1 VSLPTSTPSAHGV
14 DAAGITGFLDA
25 VAAAGIE
32 LHSIAIARHGHVIAE
47 GWWEPYRADRVHL
60 LYSLSKSLTA
70 TTVATLVAEGA
81 ISLDDPVLDHLPID
95 GIDVDP
101 RWNSV
106 RVKHCL
112 SMTVGHTED
121 AWLPVMMAIEAGDTS
136 SFLAHV
142 LRNGPD
148 AEPGTVFC
156 YNQVA
161 TYVLS
166 RIVAHVTGR
175 HLTDVLRERVLDPL
189 GVGEL
194 LWHRCPEGYELG
206 FTGAHLATRDLHR
219 VVQLWLDRGSADGV
233 ELVPAAWYDEATIPF
248 LPMPPDDTSDWA
260 QGYGYSYWIARHGYR
275 GDGAYGQYGMV
286 LAEHG
291 VAIAITSEVLDMQ
304 SVLDLAWAHLLP
316 AFDRS
321 GSEADDEALA
331 ARLASA
337 SIPALGGASGA
348 PMGGTFDLV
357 AGSDLPESYSSIT
370 VTPGEGGHLLTFTID
385 GDAVGVPVGSG
396 TWADGALANGHAS
409 VPTAASGG
417 WDDGRFV
424 AHVRIVETPHSIRIE
439 ADPATATATAR
450 WVLPP
455 LSGPDPLFLAVRPA

>member
-1 VSLPTSTPSAHGV
+1 MSLPTSTPSAQGV

-25 VAAAGIE
+25 AAGAGIE
-32 LHSIAIARHGHVIAE
+32 LHSIAIARHGRVIAE

-70 TTVATLVAEGA
+70 TAVATLVADGA

-101 RWNSV
+101 RWNAV

-112 SMTVGHTED
+112 SMTVGHTQD
-121 AWLPVMMAIEAGDTS
+121 AWLPLMMAIGAGDRS

-161 TYVLS
+161 TYLLS
-166 RIVAHVTGR
+166 RVVAHVTGR
-175 HLTDVLRERVLDPL
+175 HLVDVLRERVLDPL
-189 GVGEL
+189 GVGEI

-206 FTGAHLATRDLHR
+206 FTGAHLTTRDLLR
-219 VVQLWLDRGSADGV
+219 VVQLWLDRGTADGV
-233 ELVPAAWYDEATIPF
+233 ELVPAAWYDEATVPF
-248 LPMPPDDTSDWA
+248 LSMPPDDTSDWA
-260 QGYGYSYWIARHGYR
+260 QGYGYSHWIARHGYR
-275 GDGAYGQYGMV
+275 GDGAYGQYGIV
-286 LAEHG
+286 LAEQD
-291 VAIAITSEVLDMQ
+291 VAIAITSEVFDMQ
-304 SVLDLAWAHLLP
+304 SVLDLAWAYLLP
-316 AFDRS
+316 AFEGP

-337 SIPALGGASGA
+337 SIPALGDD
-348 PMGGTFDLV
+348 GGQPAGGKFDLL
-357 AGSDLPESYSSIT
+357 AGFGLPAAYSSIS
-370 VTPGEGGHLLTFTID
+370 VTPDDGGHGLTFTID
-385 GDAVGVPVGSG
+385 GAPVSIPIGNGSG
-396 TWADGALANGHAS
+396 ADGALPNGHAS

-417 WDDGRFV
+417 WRYGKFA
-424 AHVRIVETPHSIRIE
+424 AHVRIVETPHSIRID
-439 ADPATATATAR
+439 ADPDTSTAIAR
-450 WVLPP
+450 WILPP
-455 LSGPDPLFLAVRPA
+455 LNGPDPLNLAVRTG